1 MNNGFRYRVGGD
13 FISVLAVIAY
23 LFSGRFCEMCIHLT
37 LDPKRDSL
45 NEIQSQ
51 LLFFF
56 FFLFS
61 IHRKPM
67 SRVNVLNRSCHS

>member
-1 MNNGFRYRVGGD
+1 MNNGFRHRVGGD

-56 FFLFS
+56 FLFS